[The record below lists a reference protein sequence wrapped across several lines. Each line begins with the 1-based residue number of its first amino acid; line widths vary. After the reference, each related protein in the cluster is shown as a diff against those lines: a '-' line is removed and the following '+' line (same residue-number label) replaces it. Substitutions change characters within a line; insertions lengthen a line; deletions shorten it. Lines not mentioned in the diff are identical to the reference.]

1 MKLQVKYNYSINWFR
16 KKASDSRTLSSS
28 SCVSLCSS
36 DQTSPP
42 PPLTKKLDRTTHSSP
57 TGRRSPPFL
66 CLFLTSNLLPF
77 SAQHDSTCI
86 LISDMVIKEAFVAPT
101 YYHITTWCCYLLISV
116 VIELICSVTPSSSSS
131 EKHIGIQAQLKTR
144 CYLIAQT
151 YNYVSNFTDD
161 GRSHHCQVKI
171 TCSKFV
177 ISIEEMLQ
185 KHFTSVCGFRDL
197 C

>member
-1 MKLQVKYNYSINWFR
+1 
-16 KKASDSRTLSSS
+16 
-28 SCVSLCSS
+28 
-36 DQTSPP
+36 
-42 PPLTKKLDRTTHSSP
+42 
-57 TGRRSPPFL
+57 
-66 CLFLTSNLLPF
+66 
-77 SAQHDSTCI
+77 
-86 LISDMVIKEAFVAPT
+86 MVIMEAFVAPT

-116 VIELICSVTPSSSSS
+116 VIELICSVTPSSSCS